1 MNINNSIIK
10 SIHNTKK
17 EIILIIEF
25 KKKKKEKN
33 VFIDVQK
40 KVTNIKV

>member
-10 SIHNTKK
+10 SIHNTNT
-17 EIILIIEF
+17 
-25 KKKKKEKN
+25 KKEKN
-33 VFIDVQK
+33 AFIDVQK